1 MKSKGERAT
10 SGEHTAPR
18 RPFLRRSVVSVAALW
33 ATFFNASGSH
43 AQPFDEIG
51 ASLGMPGASA
61 VGSLTAGVSV
71 ADLDGDGL
79 VELVR
84 TGGATGPGLYR
95 RSSIAAPF
103 ALVPNAF
110 PADPTATEISG
121 HTLFDMDGDGDLD
134 LLFLKSRS
142 VLLENIGGVFV
153 DVSVSRLPAA
163 SGKAITA
170 AAADLDGDGDLD
182 LAIARY
188 LDRSD
193 FPHHRCLSNL
203 LFEND
208 GTGRFQDVSERAGF
222 SSVNACSLIS
232 AAQDVD
238 GDGRLD
244 IIFVNDFAQYV
255 YGQEVWINTGPLTYA
270 ERSRELGFVAPN
282 FGMGLALADL
292 DENNRLDALVTNIG
306 EVVVLEQDE
315 AGVFADAS
323 VERGPIARFSSDLD
337 LATWAAAYEDIDAD
351 GHLDAIIAAGNLGA
365 FAFIASGPNQRS
377 IVLRGSSTGTLS
389 EVPRSETFPEG
400 NQSARDLAF
409 EDLDGDGR
417 PELVMAH
424 VNSRVTIHEQRHPTP
439 IPTTLRLRPTLTGS
453 GAAGAIVRASCAGIM
468 RTRSVLGGALYGNA
482 DQGVVRLT
490 WPAPCSDANQ
500 PGEALIRWPSGLT
513 TWHDLLTANDLVV
526 VEPEWLTFEERD
538 GTRFVRVDLRDHDDP
553 VEVVELEGS
562 DLVAGPVVVVD
573 PFIWEAQVE
582 LMPGAV
588 EGVLTVIVDGE
599 AWPIRPKV
607 RGAGFVSRP
616 VFNPPVP
623 IIGQLT
629 DIWTTPGATVRW
641 AGSFTTAEPSGRAR
655 LGNGNAVGLRTLE
668 VTVAGQTSHWEV
680 EVAPRASETLSEL
693 SVRDHVVALAS
704 VPTKDILVRVRLVDA
719 NGNLPTVVPS
729 DFGLKVNGIARA
741 VTTTRDGNWMLMRL
755 PHREVS
761 SGSTFQVTVFGQP
774 WFAPQRVSQL
784 AVSSELGLLVSN
796 EHSSCLLTE
805 PRLWNDGSDMG
816 TLIATFVDEGGSRL
830 PDLGLRPVWSGGS
843 GAVTDTLLLGVG
855 VFAGTIRAGRAGRA
869 GEGGTDMAVGL
880 GAQREAL
887 SCLVPSSPRP
897 PLPAPTS
904 ATLVD
909 LGFGSGSIG
918 LERKWR
924 VIPVGP
930 SGRALGSGL
939 DLVVEA
945 DGGVVTSGPTY
956 VNLGRYEVGVTPN
969 AAPRLDVTVRG
980 ADGTKLAEVGLVVVD
995 PNPPEP
1001 SPEVG
1006 PEPSPEPSPE
1016 VVAEPVSEVEPEPDV
1031 MEVMAG
1037 VDGGTEDAGV
1047 EVGEPDGEPGPVDDV
1062 GADAGAGDDA
1072 GADAGAGD
1080 GAGAGVGDDADAG
1093 AGAGDDAGAGVG
1105 DDADA
1110 GAGAGD
1116 GAGAGAGDGAG
1127 VGDGAGAGDDAGV
1140 GDGAGAGDDAGDGAD
1155 ADMGDDVGADA
1166 GVGDSA
1172 DAADGA
1178 NVGDDTISVEPD
1190 TSPADDVGNDT
1201 QPTEDPGTEPNRSSR
1216 DSGCGAGSSPLDRIF
1231 VFVLALGLTLS
1242 PIRRR
1247 VFRERPAARE

>member
-1 MKSKGERAT
+1 MESKGERAT

-18 RPFLRRSVVSVAALW
+18 RPFLLRSAISVAALG
-33 ATFFNASGSH
+33 ATFFNAPGSH

-61 VGSLTAGVSV
+61 VGSLTAGVSA

-84 TGGATGPGLYR
+84 TGGSTGPGLYR
-95 RSSIAAPF
+95 RSSNAAPF
-103 ALVPNAF
+103 VLVPNAF

-153 DVSVSRLPAA
+153 DVSASRLPAA
-163 SGKAITA
+163 FGKAISAT
-170 AAADLDGDGDLD
+170 AADLDGDGDLD

-222 SSVNACSLIS
+222 TSVNACSLVS
-232 AAQDVD
+232 AVQDVD

-270 ERSRELGFVAPN
+270 ERSRELGFVAPS

-292 DENNRLDALVTNIG
+292 DEDNRLDALVTNIG
-306 EVVVLEQDE
+306 EVVILEQDE

-323 VERGPIARFSSDLD
+323 LERGPIVRFSSDLN
-337 LATWAAAYEDIDAD
+337 LATWAAAFEDIDAD
-351 GHLDAIIAAGNLGA
+351 GHLDAIIAAGPLGS
-365 FAFIASGPNQRS
+365 FAFFASGPNQRS
-377 IVLRGSSTGTLS
+377 IILRGSDTGTLV
-389 EVPRSETFPEG
+389 EVPRSETFPES

-453 GAAGAIVRASCAGIM
+453 GAAGAIVRASCAGVM
-468 RTRSVLGGALYGNA
+468 RTRTVLGGALYGNA

-490 WPAPCSDANQ
+490 WPAPCTDANQ
-500 PGEALIRWPSGLT
+500 PVEALIRWPSGLT
-513 TWHDLLTANDLVV
+513 TQHDLLTANDLVV
-526 VEPEWLTFEERD
+526 VEPAWLTFEERD
-538 GTRFVRVDLRDHDDP
+538 ETRFVRIDLRDHHDP
-553 VEVVELEGS
+553 VEDVVIEGS
-562 DLVAGPVVVVD
+562 DLVMGPVVMVD
-573 PFIWEAQVE
+573 TQVWEAQVA
-582 LMPGAV
+582 LTPGAV

-607 RGAGFVSRP
+607 RGEGFLTRP
-616 VFNPPVP
+616 VFSPPIP
-623 IIGQLT
+623 ITGQVT

-641 AGSFTTAEPSGRAR
+641 AGSFATAEPSGRAR
-655 LGNGNAVGLRTLE
+655 LGNGNVIGPRTLE

-680 EVAPRASETLSEL
+680 EVAPRASERLSEL
-693 SVRDHVVALAS
+693 NVRDQVVALTS

-719 NGNLPTVVPS
+719 NGNLPTVLAT
-729 DFGLKVNGIARA
+729 DFGLRVNDVARA
-741 VTTTRDGNWMLMRL
+741 VTTTRDGSWMLMRL

-761 SGSTFQVTVFGQP
+761 SGSTLQVTVFGQP
-774 WFAPQRVSQL
+774 WFEPQRVSQL
-784 AVSSELGLLVSN
+784 ADASELWLLVDN
-796 EHSSCLLTE
+796 AHSSCLLTE

-830 PDLGLRPVWSGGS
+830 PDLGLRPVWASESG
-843 GAVTDTLLLGVG
+843 VVVDTLVVGVG
-855 VFAGTIRAGRAGRA
+855 VFAGTLRA
-869 GEGGTDMAVGL
+869 GEGVTNMAVSL
-880 GAQREAL
+880 GAQREAVP
-887 SCLVPSSPRP
+887 CLVPNAPRP

-909 LGFGSGSIG
+909 LGFGSGSVG
-918 LERKWR
+918 LERRWR
-924 VIPVGP
+924 VVPVGP
-930 SGRALGSGL
+930 SGRALGSGVE
-939 DLVVEA
+939 LVVEV

-956 VNLGRYEVGVTPN
+956 VNLGRYEVGITPN
-969 AAPRLDVTVRG
+969 AAPRLDFTVRG
-980 ADGTKLAEVGLVVVD
+980 GDGTKLAEVGLGVVD

-1006 PEPSPEPSPE
+1006 PEPAPE

-1031 MEVMAG
+1031 MEVMDDGEVMAG
-1037 VDGGTEDAGV
+1037 ADGGTDDGGV

-1062 GADAGAGDDA
+1062 GADAGAGEDASVGEDVVA
-1072 GADAGAGD
+1072 GADAGAG
-1080 GAGAGVGDDADAG
+1080 AGTDV
-1093 AGAGDDAGAGVG
+1093 GAGDDAGTDVG
-1105 DDADA
+1105 ADA
-1110 GAGAGD
+1110 N
-1116 GAGAGAGDGAG
+1116 
-1127 VGDGAGAGDDAGV
+1127 AGDDAGP
-1140 GDGAGAGDDAGDGAD
+1140 ADDA
-1155 ADMGDDVGADA
+1155 
-1166 GVGDSA
+1166 
-1172 DAADGA
+1172 
-1178 NVGDDTISVEPD
+1178 ISVQPD
-1190 TSPADDVGNDT
+1190 TNPADDVGNDT
-1201 QPTEDPGTEPNRSSR
+1201 QPTADLRTEPTRSSR
-1216 DSGCGAGSSPLDRIF
+1216 DSGCGAGSPPVDLIF
-1231 VFVLALGLTLS
+1231 VLVPALGLALS
-1242 PIRRR
+1242 PMRRR
-1247 VFRERPAARE
+1247 VIRERPAARG